1 MRFSVL
7 PTLITVATA
16 AVVPERRNL
25 IDTIEQDIGKT
36 LSGSNVCQ
44 QIASNVTGD
53 VYYSLSPNFASDTN
67 HYMTSSSQT
76 PMCVVEVANA
86 QDVSNILQIV
96 AATRTPFA
104 VKSGG
109 HASNPGFSSTTG
121 VFISL
126 VKMNQVVLS
135 EDKSTVEI
143 GTGNRWT
150 DVYSDLD
157 GSGVNVVGGRVVG
170 PGVGGFSLGGGYSW
184 LSNQYGLTCDN
195 VVSYNLVLPNGT
207 ITTVDSSNADLFFA
221 LKGGLN
227 RFGIVTSIIFNTVP
241 QPNLVYGGIQIYGI
255 DSIPALINAT
265 DVFQRTNTDPKAQV
279 ILTINGGIL
288 AGAILILFY
297 DGPTKP
303 AAFTPYDDAGLAIA
317 SIVKS
322 QSFADFST
330 VTPSNLQSGHRGA
343 FHTMMTTGLTTNF
356 MNAVYNE
363 SSFYGSLA
371 ILRGGTFLSYDIE
384 PFGNYGQYATDS
396 AFPHGNSPLPL
407 NLYYSWTLS
416 TDDAYWRGIIQQSID
431 HLTEVAKAEGIYSE
445 ETPAYPNY
453 ALSTYSGSQIYGA
466 KNAARLRD
474 IREKYDPDGVM
485 LLAGG
490 FNI

>member
-1 MRFSVL
+1 MRYSVL
-7 PTLITVATA
+7 PSLITVAAA
-16 AVVPERRNL
+16 AVISERRDL
-25 IDTIEQDIGKT
+25 LDTIGET
-36 LSGSNVCQ
+36 LAGSNVCQ
-44 QIASNVTGD
+44 QIAGNVTSD
-53 VYYSLSPNFASDTN
+53 VIYPLSLNFASDTE
-67 HYMTSSSQT
+67 HYMTSSSQI
-76 PMCVVEVANA
+76 PMCVVEVENA
-86 QDVSNILQIV
+86 QDVSNALKII

-109 HASNPGFSSTTG
+109 HASNPGFSSTPG
-121 VFISL
+121 VFISMS
-126 VKMNQVVLS
+126 KMTQVILS
-135 EDKSTVEI
+135 DDKSTVEI
-143 GTGNRWT
+143 GSGIRWT
-150 DVYSDLD
+150 DAYAKLD
-157 GSGVNVVGGRVVG
+157 GSGVNVVGGRVMG
-170 PGVGGFSLGGGYSW
+170 PGVGGFTLGGGYSW
-184 LSNQYGLTCDN
+184 LSNQYGLTCDT
-195 VVSYNLVLPNGT
+195 VVAYNLVLPNGT
-207 ITTVDSSNADLFFA
+207 ITKVDSSNTDLFFA

-227 RFGIVTSIIFNTVP
+227 RFGIVTSFIFKTVP
-241 QPNLVYGGIQIYGI
+241 QPNMVYGGIQIYGI
-255 DSIPALINAT
+255 DAIPALINAT

-288 AGAILILFY
+288 SGAILLLFY

-303 AAFTPYDDAGLAIA
+303 AAFTPYDNAGLGVT
-317 SIVKS
+317 SIVKT

-363 SSFYGSLA
+363 SSFYGALA
-371 ILRGGTFLSYDIE
+371 LLRGGTFLSYDIE

-407 NLYYSWTLS
+407 NIYYSWTLS

-431 HLTEVAKAEGIYSE
+431 HLTAVAKAEGIYSE
-445 ETPAYPNY
+445 DAPAYPNY
-453 ALSTYSGSQIYGA
+453 ALSTYGGAQIYGA
-466 KNAARLRD
+466 NNAARLRD
-474 IREKYDPDGVM
+474 IQEQYDPDGVM